1 MKTTDG
7 LLPEVWRR
15 EKIQTFREELGFW
28 RDVIWTLVDKGAESG
43 LCPEEDRGGA
53 RGGGH
58 ARRRR
63 STRRGGVPVPV
74 KTATATTSATGLEVA
89 PALEG
94 GTRAFGLAGRG
105 DGTRAG
111 PIWPCVVAAET
122 GRGGEADELL
132 RRAAP
137 RQWRR
142 WVLAQERSR
151 GGDDWR
157 GRMVGDSGHGHG
169 FAWLRMA
176 SRRRIDTVVE
186 G

>member
-1 MKTTDG
+1 MACAATT
-7 LLPEVWRR
+7 EVVGAAPVGRGRWLARR
-15 EKIQTFREELGFW
+15 GGDRG
-28 RDVIWTLVDKGAESG
+28 GA
-43 LCPEEDRGGA
+43 DQRRRRWRGGA